1 MAREKQARYEVF
13 NTTTGKWEVAYLKET
28 ELNDARVAFESD
40 WQLYEAEKRIVE
52 TIIDQIC
59 NPSVHKRGD

>member
-1 MAREKQARYEVF
+1 MVREKQARYEVF

-28 ELNDARVAFESD
+28 ELNDARVAFEND

-52 TIIDQIC
+52 AIIDQIC
-59 NPSVHKRGD
+59 NPSEHKRGD

>member
-40 WQLYEAEKRIVE
+40 WQLYEAE
-52 TIIDQIC
+52 
-59 NPSVHKRGD
+59 